1 MRDIIF
7 RIMDEKIVKVT
18 DRLRGL
24 CSRREYCVSDVMAK
38 AVKALDGD
46 RSAAEKVVAALVE
59 DKYVD
64 DLRYASAFARD
75 KSGIQGWGATKIRYM
90 LSGKGVA
97 KDIIDSALEEID
109 DSKASD
115 RLQKLIENKYRS
127 LKDDPQWKLKLLRF
141 GLGRGYSYDEL
152 NAVIK
157 TLCRSES

>member
-1 MRDIIF
+1 MQVIISKP
-7 RIMDEKIVKVT
+7 MDEKLAKVT

-24 CSRREYCVSDVMAK
+24 CSRREYCVSDVTAK

-46 RSAAEKVVAALVE
+46 RGAAEKVVAKLVE
-59 DKYVD
+59 EKYVD
-64 DLRYASAFARD
+64 DMRYASAFARD
-75 KSGIQGWGATKIRYM
+75 KASIQGWGAAMIRYM

-115 RLQKLIENKYRS
+115 RLRKLIENKYRS
-127 LKDDPQWKLKLLRF
+127 LKEDPQWKLKLIRF
-141 GLGRGYSYDEL
+141 GLGRGYSYDEV

-157 TLCRSES
+157 TLGRSE

>member
-1 MRDIIF
+1 
-7 RIMDEKIVKVT
+7 MDEKLAKVT

-24 CSRREYCVSDVMAK
+24 CSRREYCVSDVIAK

-46 RSAAEKVVAALVE
+46 RVAAQKVVAKLVE
-59 DKYVD
+59 EKYVD
-64 DLRYASAFARD
+64 DMRYASAFARD
-75 KSGIQGWGATKIRYM
+75 KASIQGWGAAKIRYM

-127 LKDDPQWKLKLLRF
+127 LKEDPQWKLKLIRF
-141 GLGRGYSYDEL
+141 GLGRGYSYDDV

-157 TLCRSES
+157 TLGRSE

>member
-1 MRDIIF
+1 
-7 RIMDEKIVKVT
+7 
-18 DRLRGL
+18 
-24 CSRREYCVSDVMAK
+24 
-38 AVKALDGD
+38 
-46 RSAAEKVVAALVE
+46 
-59 DKYVD
+59 
-64 DLRYASAFARD
+64 
-75 KSGIQGWGATKIRYM
+75 M

>member
-1 MRDIIF
+1 M
-7 RIMDEKIVKVT
+7 V
-18 DRLRGL
+18 
-24 CSRREYCVSDVMAK
+24 
-38 AVKALDGD
+38 
-46 RSAAEKVVAALVE
+46 SAAMISASAPQAA
-59 DKYVD
+59 
-64 DLRYASAFARD
+64 RTASAFARD

-90 LSGKGVA
+90 LSGKSVA

>member
-24 CSRREYCVSDVMAK
+24 CSRREYCVSDVMTK
-38 AVKALDGD
+38 AVRALEGD
-46 RSAAEKVVAALVE
+46 KNAAEHVVTKLIE
-59 DKYVD
+59 EKYVD
-64 DLRYASAFARD
+64 DLRFASAFARD
-75 KSGIQGWGATKIRYM
+75 KASIQGWGAVKIRYM
-90 LSGKGVA
+90 LSAKGVA
-97 KDIIDSALEEID
+97 KDVINTALEEVD
-109 DSKASD
+109 GGKASD

-152 NAVIK
+152 NEVIGK
-157 TLCRSES
+157 L